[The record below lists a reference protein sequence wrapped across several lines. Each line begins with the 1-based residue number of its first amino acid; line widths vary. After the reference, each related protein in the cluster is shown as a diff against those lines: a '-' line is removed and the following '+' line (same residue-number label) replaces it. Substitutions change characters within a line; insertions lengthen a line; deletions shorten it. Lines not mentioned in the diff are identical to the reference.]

1 MLIRR
6 WNENDNAAIAE
17 LEKICFK
24 YYWTQDMIADAVAMD
39 NFIGFVLCDESG
51 SIHGYAGAINAG
63 QDADIA
69 LIAVAPEFRRKGYAK
84 RMLGELFSNLA
95 ALGVENVYLEVRV
108 DNINAR
114 SLYEK
119 SGFLPVGIRK
129 KYYEDGSDA
138 IVMLKEINVGK

>member
-1 MLIRR
+1 MHIRR
-6 WNENDNAAIAE
+6 WNEIDNAAIAE

-63 QDADIA
+63 HDADIA

-84 RMLGELFSNLA
+84 RMLGDLFSNLA
-95 ALGVENVYLEVRV
+95 ALGEFIPCGNAFHIHKKPPSQ
-108 DNINAR
+108 INR
-114 SLYEK
+114 
-119 SGFLPVGIRK
+119 
-129 KYYEDGSDA
+129 
-138 IVMLKEINVGK
+138 